1 MEAAAKVNADPVKLW
16 VVVAV
21 ETSGQGFL
29 PNRRPQILFERHIF
43 SRLTKRRFDASHPDI
58 SASKPGGYG
67 AGGNH
72 QHDRLEKALAVH
84 REAALQSASWGL
96 GQILGSNWKS
106 AGFRN
111 VEDMVTAM
119 KRGEDEQLMAM
130 VHFLRSK
137 DKLLKAFE
145 RADSAAFAREHN
157 GPAYAKNQYDEKLA
171 KTHTRFSKGRAR
183 PRHSRGAAASPLSLL
198 QPRDDRWRCRR
209 EDKGARS
216 RPSALK
222 HKRAAPTSVDREF
235 LARPDGGFA
244 SHLWRLRG
252 VLAPRPPFHSHFGV
266 SDKRRPRFFNFRGQ
280 SPCFPEPA
288 PLQLSHLEKEA
299 LADSGGPSL

>member
-1 MEAAAKVNADPVKLW
+1 MPFVGAASPLTKQGLVEAAAKVNADPVKLW

-106 AGFRN
+106 AGSRN

-145 RADSAAFAREHN
+145 RADWAAFAREHN

-171 KTHTRFSKGRAR
+171 KTHTRFSK
-183 PRHSRGAAASPLSLL
+183 
-198 QPRDDRWRCRR
+198 
-209 EDKGARS
+209 KGAPDLDIRAAQLLLLYHGFS
-216 RPSALK
+216 PGTIDGVAGAKTKGAIAAFCAK

-235 LARPDGGFA
+235 L
-244 SHLWRLRG
+244 H
-252 VLAPRPPFHSHFGV
+252 VLT
-266 SDKRRPRFFNFRGQ
+266 
-280 SPCFPEPA
+280 
-288 PLQLSHLEKEA
+288 EA
-299 LADSGGPSL
+299 LPPISGG

>member
-1 MEAAAKVNADPVKLW
+1 MPFVGAASPLTKQGLVEAAAKVNADPVKLW

-58 SASKPGGYG
+58 SASKPGGYC

-72 QHDRLEKALAVH
+72 QHDRLEMALAVH

-96 GQILGSNWKS
+96 GEILVSNWKS

-145 RADSAAFAREHN
+145 RAAWPAFAREHN
-157 GPAYAKNQYDEKLA
+157 GPALCEK
-171 KTHTRFSKGRAR
+171 
-183 PRHSRGAAASPLSLL
+183 PV
-198 QPRDDRWRCRR
+198 RR
-209 EDKGARS
+209 EAREDALFKGCAPTSTFARRSCFSFIMASAPGRSMALPARRQRARS
-216 RPSALK
+216 RPSALNTNALRL
-222 HKRAAPTSVDREF
+222 HRSIASSCTS
-235 LARPDGGFA
+235 
-244 SHLWRLRG
+244 
-252 VLAPRPPFHSHFGV
+252 
-266 SDKRRPRFFNFRGQ
+266 
-280 SPCFPEPA
+280 
-288 PLQLSHLEKEA
+288 
-299 LADSGGPSL
+299 

>member
-1 MEAAAKVNADPVKLW
+1 MPFVGAASPLTKRGLDAAAAKLNADPIKLW
-16 VVVAV
+16 TVVVV
-21 ETSGQGFL
+21 ETTGQGFL

-111 VEDMVTAM
+111 VEDMVAAM
-119 KRGEDEQLMAM
+119 TRGEDEQLMAM

-145 RADSAAFAREHN
+145 RADWAAFAREYN

-171 KTHTRFSKGRAR
+171 KTHERFSKKGLPDLDIRAAQLLLFYHGLKPGTVDGVSGKR
-183 PRHSRGAAASPLSLL
+183 TDAAIAAF
-198 QPRDDRWRCRR
+198 C
-209 EDKGARS
+209 A
-216 RPSALK
+216 K
-222 HKRAAPTSVDREF
+222 HKHPA
-235 LARPDGGFA
+235 
-244 SHLWRLRG
+244 
-252 VLAPRPPFHSHFGV
+252 
-266 SDKRRPRFFNFRGQ
+266 
-280 SPCFPEPA
+280 PEPA
-288 PLQLSHLEKEA
+288 DRAAFVRVLTEA
-299 LADSGGPSL
+299 LPPIAGV